1 MNEIKIDIHKKF
13 DGIDAIKDRISNH
26 QNSKKSYNFPLSP
39 KNKIINS
46 LNLGNINSR
55 KNPKNISKDNSSDKT
70 LLDKKKMNKKNI
82 SYNNLNDS
90 KINNTNKV
98 NNIKVK
104 GNLELKEKDINNF
117 KDFQKLKDS
126 NNDIYFRKGSLTNRL
141 GPILFSNNSTKNNI
155 LLKAGQNM
163 IHHFDSL
170 KLKNGSEESNKIEKE
185 LKQKPLIVKL
195 DPKRESNEKGKSMN
209 KKENSR
215 IKFEDKEE
223 IKRIKTPT
231 KKIFIESD
239 RNNREC
245 LSDIFYLNKNVID
258 FNGDKS
264 KIKNLEKIKI
274 ISPEENHFKAV
285 LYSQEIKR
293 FNKAL
298 E

>member
-13 DGIDAIKDRISNH
+13 DGIDVIKEHLSNH
-26 QNSKKSYNFPLSP
+26 QNNKKSYNFPLSP
-39 KNKIINS
+39 KNKNINS

-55 KNPKNISKDNSSDKT
+55 KTQKFISKDNSSDKT
-70 LLDKKKMNKKNI
+70 LLDKKKMNKKDI

-90 KINNTNKV
+90 KINSTNK
-98 NNIKVK
+98 IKVK

-117 KDFQKLKDS
+117 KEFQKLKDS

-163 IHHFDSL
+163 IQHYDSL
-170 KLKNGSEESNKIEKE
+170 KIKNGSEESNKINKKENE
-185 LKQKPLIVKL
+185 LKHKPLIVKL
-195 DPKRESNEKGKSMN
+195 DPKRDLNERGNSMN
-209 KKENSR
+209 KKDNS
-215 IKFEDKEE
+215 KTKLEDKEK

-239 RNNREC
+239 RSREC
-245 LSDIFYLNKNVID
+245 LSDIFYLNKNIVE
-258 FNGDKS
+258 FNEDKNKS
-264 KIKNLEKIKI
+264 KNSDKIKI

-285 LYSQEIKR
+285 FYSQEIKK